1 VFFVFAS
8 LFRRAANYVFILML
22 SRALEIDDFGEFSAL
37 LNRYSYFLIFANLGY
52 NDIALVKSKN
62 IQEFNSLLSNGLLL
76 SLFYVFVIISFIYTF
91 SSGASIVVLLVIIK
105 VFFEN
110 AFYTI
115 ILARFQFVDRLK
127 KVSVLNLV
135 YGILVIAVSLIA
147 SEYYPTLEG
156 FLLPIAISCLIMS
169 IAYLWGFRW
178 KFGLNNFRKFFQ
190 IRDFKYYTFSFVC
203 APIYMQM
210 PSFFASYFFTKEE
223 MAIYQIAYTMSNV
236 VLLVSLSYIQSK
248 LGTFLKNKNNLRQ
261 LIRRT
266 IQITLVINISF
277 IFSFYLFG
285 DLILDMIYP
294 TKLYNDSVL
303 YVCFLSAINLLI
315 VIASSFS
322 AGLVVNE
329 RQKEKLSIQ
338 IKTIVVGFLII
349 PLAVYSFALDG
360 LVLSALF
367 TFMVSLVLYFKSVR
381 THQII

>member
-1 VFFVFAS
+1 
-8 LFRRAANYVFILML
+8 ML
-22 SRALEIDDFGEFSAL
+22 SKALEIDEFGEFSAL

-62 IQEFNSLLSNGLLL
+62 IQDFNRLLSNGLTL
-76 SLFYVFVIISFIYTF
+76 SVIYVFIIISFTYVF
-91 SSGASIVVLLVIIK
+91 SSGAFIVASLIIVK

-127 KVSVLNLV
+127 NVAIINIV
-135 YGILVIAVSLIA
+135 YGILVISVSLIA
-147 SEYYPTLEG
+147 SKFYPKIEG
-156 FLLPIAISCLIMS
+156 FLLPITVSCLLMS
-169 IAYLWGFRW
+169 CAYLWGFKWEFSFDKIRD
-178 KFGLNNFRKFFQ
+178 FFQ
-190 IRDFKYYTFSFVC
+190 IKDFKYYTFSFVC

-210 PSFFASYFFTKEE
+210 PSFFASYFFSKEE
-223 MAIYQIAYTMSNV
+223 MAIYQIAYTISNV

-248 LGTFLKNKNNLRQ
+248 LGTFLKNKNNLKQ
-261 LIRRT
+261 LIWRT

-277 IFSFYLFG
+277 ILFFYLLG
-285 DLILDMIYP
+285 DRLINLIYP
-294 TKLYNDSVL
+294 ATLYNESVL
-303 YVCFLSAINLLI
+303 YVCFLSTINLLI

-322 AGLVVNE
+322 AALVVNE
-329 RQKEKLSIQ
+329 KQKEKLTIQ

-349 PLAVYSFALDG
+349 PLSVYSFALTG

-367 TFMVSLVLYFKSVR
+367 TFMVSLVLYFRSVR